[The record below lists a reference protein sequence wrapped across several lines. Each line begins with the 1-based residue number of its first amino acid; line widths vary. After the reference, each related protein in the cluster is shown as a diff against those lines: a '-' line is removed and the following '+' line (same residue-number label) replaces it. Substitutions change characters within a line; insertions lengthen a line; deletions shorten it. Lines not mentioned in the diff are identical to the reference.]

1 MPIEVISEIRPK
13 NGGTFPLLD
22 DAFLR
27 GGFRSC
33 SNLTE
38 RNSIPMDS
46 RKEGMHCFVISTDT
60 VYRLTSDLVT
70 WSSDSALTKGLQDA
84 YNGGA
89 EIVTTSLNPVVIKG
103 SNALDPILTIK
114 NQTSTLAEFRG
125 DGTVEVMETLTVRD
139 YTSSIQVILGTNQTG
154 NIDITDKTVYRA
166 VQYFYTISNSDN
178 SGFETGQ
185 LFAVHDAAQ
194 ASLCAIIGSTAG
206 ISCGVVFSM
215 EISGNNLILKA
226 AADNSGSFSRV
237 INLLKIVL
245 V

>member
-1 MPIEVISEIRPK
+1 MAIELITEIRPK
-13 NGGTFPLLD
+13 NGGAFALLD
-22 DAFLR
+22 DAFIR

-33 SNLTE
+33 GTLTE

-46 RKEGMHCFVISTDT
+46 RKEGMHCFVVSTDT

-70 WSSDSALTKGLQDA
+70 WSTDSALTKSLQDA
-84 YNGGA
+84 YNEGA
-89 EIVTTSLNPVVIKG
+89 EIITVPLKPVVLRG

-125 DGTVEVMETLTVRD
+125 DGTLEVMETLTVRD
-139 YTSSIQVILGTNQTG
+139 YTSSIQVVLGTNQTG
-154 NIDITDKTVYRA
+154 SIDFTDKTVYRA

-206 ISCGVVFSM
+206 ISCGVIFSM
-215 EISGNNLILKA
+215 EIDGNNLILKA
-226 AADNSGSFSRV
+226 SADNSGSFSRV